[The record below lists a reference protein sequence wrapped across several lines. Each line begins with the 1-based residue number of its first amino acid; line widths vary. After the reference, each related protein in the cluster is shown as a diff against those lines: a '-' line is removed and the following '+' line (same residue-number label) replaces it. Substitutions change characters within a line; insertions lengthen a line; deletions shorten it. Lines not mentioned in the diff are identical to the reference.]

1 MRCYKR
7 NSTPATRRIPRCFG
21 GDGKAECRRSGPNRQ
36 PNKPKEV
43 AHVVEQKTS
52 VTRQRSNVNV
62 ACENSRFSLLFA
74 AKDVSRGITSAT
86 QRQKFHADD
95 VRSVRNPV
103 RSADWST
110 EYLHCLRITDK
121 REKATRVKCQRDE
134 SLTLQSK
141 LVDDI
146 LLFRKIYREKHKI
159 EQIWMWNPM
168 TTGCVL

>member
-1 MRCYKR
+1 MGTEKR
-7 NSTPATRRIPRCFG
+7 NVDFRSKQATQQTKGSCSRCWTENERYTPAVKR
-21 GDGKAECRRSGPNRQ
+21 KRSLR
-36 PNKPKEV
+36 
-43 AHVVEQKTS
+43 
-52 VTRQRSNVNV
+52 
-62 ACENSRFSLLFA
+62 NSRFSLLFA
-74 AKDVSRGITSAT
+74 AEDVSRGITSAT

-110 EYLHCLRITDK
+110 EYLHCFSDCLRITDK

-168 TTGCVL
+168 TTGCIL